1 MSSPTSVR
9 PARRLTA
16 IAAGVLVLL
25 PLAACGSSSSDS
37 ARTDRASSAG
47 PVSVTNCGR
56 KVTLDRPAQRA
67 VTINQPATE
76 LLLTLG
82 LRDRIVGA
90 GLGDTNVLPGLKDQ
104 LDGLNLFPKEFPS
117 FEDVLATEP
126 DLVYATF
133 DYTFTNEGI
142 ADRKRFTDLGID
154 VYQSPSE
161 CAGQEATHTKPLT
174 LDDQYAEIRDVA
186 TLFGVK
192 KRGADLVA
200 DLKKRAATAADGLD
214 ADNVS
219 TAWWYSS
226 TKTPFFAG
234 CCGAPG
240 IMTRA
245 VGAKNA
251 FDDLDQLWPQVSWE
265 SVVDRDPDV
274 FVLADLTRGS
284 EGDTAAAKIAFLES
298 NPATKNLTA
307 VKKKRFI
314 ILPGTTMDPSIRNV
328 DGIEQVAD
336 GLRELGLGS

>member
-1 MSSPTSVR
+1 MSSPR
-9 PARRLTA
+9 PARRLSA
-16 IAAGVLVLL
+16 LAAGLLVLL
-25 PLAACGSSSSDS
+25 PLAACGSSSSGGDGVDRGS
-37 ARTDRASSAG
+37 ADRA
-47 PVSVTNCGR
+47 VSVTNCGR
-56 KVTLDRPAQRA
+56 TVALDRPVRRA
-67 VTINQPATE
+67 VSVNQPATE

-90 GLGDTNVLPGLKDQ
+90 GLGDTNVLPGLKKD
-104 LDGLNLFPKEFPS
+104 LDGLNLFSEEFPS
-117 FEDVLATEP
+117 FESVVATEP

-133 DYTFTNEGI
+133 DYTFTDEGI
-142 ADRKRFTDLGID
+142 ADRSRFAELGID

-161 CAGQEATHTKPLT
+161 CTGQEAVHTKALT

-186 TLFGVK
+186 TLFGVD
-192 KRGADLVA
+192 KRGDELVA
-200 DLKKRAATAADGLD
+200 DLKRRAATAADGLD
-214 ADNVS
+214 AGDVS

-226 TKTPFFAG
+226 TKTPYFAG

-245 VGAKNA
+245 VGAENA
-251 FDDLDQLWPQVSWE
+251 FDDLDQLWPEVSWE

-307 VKKKRFI
+307 VKKKRYI

-328 DGIEQVAD
+328 DGIEQVAE
-336 GLRELGLGS
+336 GLRELGLGSGVH

>member
-1 MSSPTSVR
+1 MSSPR
-9 PARRLTA
+9 PDRRLSA
-16 IAAGVLVLL
+16 AAAAGLLVLL
-25 PLAACGSSSSDS
+25 PLAACGSSSSDGE
-37 ARTDRASSAG
+37 AGRGSSDPA
-47 PVSVTNCGR
+47 VSVTNCGR
-56 KVTLDRPAQRA
+56 KVELDRPAQRA
-67 VTINQPATE
+67 VTVNQPATE
-76 LLLTLG
+76 LLLALG

-90 GLGDTNVLPGLKDQ
+90 GLGDTNVLPGLKDD
-104 LDGLNLFPKEFPS
+104 LAGLNLFPKEFPS
-117 FEDVLATEP
+117 FESVLALEP

-133 DYTFTNEGI
+133 DYTFTDEGI
-142 ADRKRFTDLGID
+142 ADRQRFTDLGID

-161 CAGQEATHTKPLT
+161 CAGQEATHTTALT

-192 KRGADLVA
+192 DRGDALVA
-200 DLKKRAATAADGLD
+200 ELKRRAATAADGLD
-214 ADNVS
+214 AGGVS

-226 TKTPFFAG
+226 TKTPYFAG

-245 VGAKNA
+245 VGATNA
-251 FDDLDQLWPQVSWE
+251 FDDLDLLWPEVSWE

-307 VKKKRFI
+307 VRKKRFI

-328 DGIEQVAD
+328 DGFEEVAA

>member
-1 MSSPTSVR
+1 MSSPTPVR

-16 IAAGVLVLL
+16 VAAGALVLL
-25 PLAACGSSSSDS
+25 PLAACGSSSDS
-37 ARTDRASSAG
+37 ARADRESSAG

-56 KVTLDRPAQRA
+56 KVTLDRPVQRA

-76 LLLTLG
+76 LLLSLG

-90 GLGDTNVLPGLKDQ
+90 GLGDTNVLPGLKDD
-104 LDGLNLFPKEFPS
+104 LDGLNLFSEEFPS
-117 FEDVLATEP
+117 FESVLALEP

-133 DYTFTNEGI
+133 DYTFTDEGI

-161 CAGQEATHTKPLT
+161 CAGQEATHTKALT

-200 DLKKRAATAADGLD
+200 DLEKRAATAADGLD
-214 ADNVS
+214 AGDVS

-226 TKTPFFAG
+226 TKTPYFAG

-251 FDDLDQLWPQVSWE
+251 FDDLDQLWPEVSWE

-284 EGDTAAAKIAFLES
+284 EGDTAAAKIKFLES

-307 VKKKRFI
+307 VKNKRYI

-328 DGIEQVAD
+328 DGIEEVAE
-336 GLRELGLGS
+336 GIRALGLGS

>member
-1 MSSPTSVR
+1 MSSPR
-9 PARRLTA
+9 PARRLSTV
-16 IAAGVLVLL
+16 AAGLLVLL
-25 PLAACGSSSSDS
+25 PLAACGSSSSDGE
-37 ARTDRASSAG
+37 AGRDASDPA
-47 PVSVTNCGR
+47 VSVTNCGR
-56 KVTLDRPAQRA
+56 KVALDRPAQRA
-67 VTINQPATE
+67 VSVNQPATE

-90 GLGDTNVLPGLKDQ
+90 GLGDTNVLPGLKDDLKD
-104 LDGLNLFPKEFPS
+104 LDLFSQEFPS

-133 DYTFTNEGI
+133 DYTFTSEGI
-142 ADRKRFTDLGID
+142 ADRKKFADLGIA

-161 CAGQEATHTKPLT
+161 CAGQEATHTEALT

-192 KRGADLVA
+192 GRGEDLVA
-200 DLKKRAATAADGLD
+200 DLEKRAATATDGLD
-214 ADNVS
+214 AGGVS

-226 TKTPFFAG
+226 TKTPYFAG

-245 VGAKNA
+245 VGAQNA
-251 FDDLDQLWPQVSWE
+251 FDDLDQLWPEVSWE

-307 VKKKRFI
+307 VRNKRYI

-328 DGIEQVAD
+328 DGIEEVAQ
-336 GLRELGLGS
+336 GIRALGLGS